1 MMSTDSYG
9 RPLGTAP
16 GEAFGPQPET
26 FFQRHARVIAWAEDI
41 AAVVCGVGAILY
53 VTAYLVGAI

>member
-1 MMSTDSYG
+1 MIPPFN

-26 FFQRHARVIAWAEDI
+26 FWQRHARVIRWVED
-41 AAVVCGVGAILY
+41 ALAVATAIGIVVF